1 MLIWSFFSLFCSFLV
16 ALGFFTFSLIL
27 IVLPYSDFMGLG
39 GINNIFNTGNC
50 GTSCSVSNLGNEPI
64 ALNLIGKEVDPFTNS
79 DSRSPLEQMANQL
92 KDYEKVIDINDPEQ
106 VALLKDSKAVL
117 EEMRRNLEAG
127 KTSLEKVN
135 KYISDSEL
143 IQKIS
148 QRTKELFDRRSTWLT
163 ITGTEQLS
171 SNFQQKINDRTAIAQ
186 DIQEAQ
192 ESLENLSSAEIEEL
206 KYKYKEAINN
216 ENDIDLLTDPVVAKT
231 TSILQANKSMQEKFN
246 RELLGLQNRL
256 EDSNLTQEQR
266 QSAEQRIE
274 KIEKAIELLKKI
286 ENDKDF
292 QDKIWSQLSEE
303 EKKSI
308 LEDIKDGEL
317 TKKSTQVINIATAAA
332 DKTQTINEGLFAS
345 SKQGMKD
352 MTGSTHEEY
361 FEEYRVPMNLDKSE
375 FIKTNIDLK
384 VYSRDSAYDSSSYSS
399 NVANKN
405 EGDPKD
411 SNLSPEQKV
420 ANIILELESRGAL
433 TPAELNLTNKDIAQR
448 LGLKP
453 DHPIVLAIVAGNY
466 DAARKLSIGLNNIET
481 SVNAIAAPDPVDP
494 WGVISLTPE
503 GISSLDPLGGSDF
516 FKLSFA

>member
-1 MLIWSFFSLFCSFLV
+1 ME
-16 ALGFFTFSLIL
+16 
-27 IVLPYSDFMGLG
+27 LG
-39 GINNIFNTGNC
+39 GINFNTGNL
-50 GTSCSVSNLGNEPI
+50 GTFSSSVSNLDHLSYAEPI
-64 ALNLIGKEVDPFTNS
+64 ALNLIGKADSFTNS
-79 DSRSPLEQMANQL
+79 NSGSPLEQMANQL
-92 KDYEKVIDINDPEQ
+92 KDYEKLMDINDPKQ
-106 VALLKDSKAVL
+106 VAFLKDSKALL
-117 EEMRRNLEAG
+117 ERMRRNLEAG
-127 KTSLEKVN
+127 KTTLEEVN
-135 KYISDSEL
+135 KYILDNEL
-143 IQKIS
+143 IQGIS
-148 QRTKELFDRRSTWLT
+148 QQTKELFDRRSTWLT

-192 ESLENLSSAEIEEL
+192 ESLKNLSSAEIEKL

-352 MTGSTHEEY
+352 ITGMTHEEY
-361 FEEYRVPMNLDKSE
+361 YETHRVQMNLDNSK
-375 FIKTNIDLK
+375 FIKTNIELQ
-384 VYSRDSAYDSSSYSS
+384 VYSRDSSYDSSSYSS
-399 NVANKN
+399 NN
-405 EGDPKD
+405 EKDPQN
-411 SNLSPEQKV
+411 SNLSLEQKV
-420 ANIILELESRGAL
+420 EDIISELESRGEL
-433 TPAELNLTNKDIAQR
+433 TPAEQNLTNKDIAQR

-453 DHPIVLAIVAGNY
+453 DHPIVLAIARGEY
-466 DAARKLSIGLNNIET
+466 DSARKLSIGLNIET